1 MPKLIAYVANL
12 LIGGHEVTHLPN
24 DSYVRDIIRFN
35 CDGREFLFRQN
46 LDAISSKVR
55 SPIGTLCETT
65 VVEVENVNPAE
76 LAEVLKTIN
85 AICWLLSFATQSRV
99 VCYGHDYS
107 DGTSLGYRQAVIG
120 VANHFRPVFDFH
132 DSEIIKNYIEQTYPN
147 YKQLV
152 EKRKLYAIFEYLY
165 QAERAT
171 QPTEIRLLLL
181 FISLENLKDT
191 YAKEMGFPF
200 KKGFYRKPPT
210 PRNKDGD
217 TYKFKELLYQMFQ
230 SVQMS
235 KDLQKIKE
243 LRDEIVHSGLSHK
256 SHSEQIMIYEEVQD
270 LLREYLL
277 KLLNFRGKYFLYSS
291 QGMLSADI
299 N

>member
-1 MPKLIAYVANL
+1 MPKLTAYVANL
-12 LIGGHEVTHLPN
+12 LISGHEVTHISL
-24 DSYVRDIIRFN
+24 DSWIRNIIRFN

-55 SPIGTLCETT
+55 SPVGTLCETT
-65 VVEVENVNPAE
+65 VVEVENINPSD
-76 LAEVLKTIN
+76 LAETLKTIN

-107 DGTSLGYRQAVIG
+107 DGETLGSRQAVIG
-120 VANHFRPVFDFH
+120 EANHFRPVFDFN
-132 DSEIIKNYIEQTYPN
+132 DSGLIKSFIEQTYPT

-152 EKRKLYAIFEYLY
+152 EKRKLYAVFEYLY
-165 QAERAT
+165 QAERAS

-181 FISLENLKDT
+181 FIILENLKDT
-191 YAKEMGFPF
+191 YAKDNGIPYI
-200 KKGFYRKPPT
+200 KGAFRKPKQQ
-210 PRNKDGD
+210 RERIGKAFS
-217 TYKFKELLYQMFQ
+217 FKELLSKMLQSIQMR
-230 SVQMS
+230 
-235 KDLQKIKE
+235 KNLQHMIN
-243 LRDEIVHSGLSHK
+243 LRNEIVHSGLSQK
-256 SHSEQIMIYEEVQD
+256 SHFEQIQMYEEVQD

-277 KLLNFRGKYFLYSS
+277 RLLNFRGKYFLYSS